1 MPTKSKAVSPKDSSA
16 HPGFEAKLWL
26 NAEKLRNNMD
36 AAEPGGVRQKMR
48 STARRVSEANQYEA
62 GIFFLG
68 IRRCTLFQAS
78 TKLPTTGKTVDDA
91 LVAIERDIPRIK
103 GVLPNDG
110 KTGGIG
116 ASPISL
122 AA

>member
-1 MPTKSKAVSPKDSSA
+1 MGA
-16 HPGFEAKLWL
+16 
-26 NAEKLRNNMD
+26 
-36 AAEPGGVRQKMR
+36 
-48 STARRVSEANQYEA
+48 
-62 GIFFLG
+62 
-68 IRRCTLFQAS
+68 RRCTLFQAS

-110 KTGGIG
+110 KPGDIG